1 MSVKRE
7 ILKSL
12 GNSILHVSKKI
23 ETKMSDNPKE
33 IAKWSG
39 ILSELTESYE
49 LMSECSEEL
58 VDQAIIEGKLDVV
71 P

>member
-23 ETKMSDNPKE
+23 ETRLSDNPKE
-33 IAKWSG
+33 ISKWSS
-39 ILSELTESYE
+39 ILRELTESYE
-49 LMSECSEEL
+49 LMSECSEEI
-58 VDQAIIEGKLDVV
+58 VDQAIIDGKLDVV

>member
-12 GNSILHVSKKI
+12 GNSIMHVSKKI

-33 IAKWSG
+33 IGKWSS
-39 ILSELTESYE
+39 ILRDLTESYE
-49 LMSECSEEL
+49 LMSECSEEI
-58 VDQAIIEGKLDVV
+58 VDQAIIDGKLDVV

>member
-7 ILKSL
+7 ILRSL
-12 GNSILHVSKKI
+12 GSSILHVSKKI

-33 IAKWSG
+33 IAKWSA
-39 ILSELTESYE
+39 ILHELTDSYE
-49 LMSECSEEL
+49 LMNECSEEL
-58 VDQAIIEGKLDVV
+58 VNEAIIDGKLDVV